1 MGLVSTDT
9 LGGCKLTL
17 VMVQAVVGGQ
27 DALQEGSR
35 LGAGAGG
42 VHAEQRLCC
51 HLPAVPLLL
60 LAGIH
65 CNNPH
70 DSPCINLRQKPL
82 LNPHSA
88 KPHTHNLHLTLC
100 VCMCDDSVIA
110 VHVVSRVPTL

>member
-1 MGLVSTDT
+1 MSGTREIPQQQHKVRERTGMESN
-9 LGGCKLTL
+9 GIGCKLTL

-65 CNNPH
+65 CNNPQ
-70 DSPCINLRQKPL
+70 RQ
-82 LNPHSA
+82 
-88 KPHTHNLHLTLC
+88 
-100 VCMCDDSVIA
+100 SV
-110 VHVVSRVPTL
+110 L

>member
-65 CNNPH
+65 CNNPQ
-70 DSPCINLRQKPL
+70 RQ
-82 LNPHSA
+82 
-88 KPHTHNLHLTLC
+88 
-100 VCMCDDSVIA
+100 SVY
-110 VHVVSRVPTL
+110 